1 VSRLLKYISWWPPLL
16 GAGIKVTRMDPDFR
30 AVDVEMR
37 LTRWNRNYMGV
48 HYGGSLYSMTDPFY
62 MVMMSRNL
70 GPEYI
75 VWDKAASIRYRKPGR
90 GTVYAQ
96 FRLTAE
102 LIEEVRAE
110 LETAEKMEPKF
121 LVQVKDD
128 AGEIVAEV
136 ERLLYCARKSVH
148 DARIASRRI
157 QSER

>member
-1 VSRLLKYISWWPPLL
+1 
-16 GAGIKVTRMDPDFR
+16 
-30 AVDVEMR
+30 
-37 LTRWNRNYMGV
+37 
-48 HYGGSLYSMTDPFY
+48 
-62 MVMMSRNL
+62 MMSRNL